1 MSQAKVDKYIEYK
14 KNRKQI
20 IAREKRKKKIAEVA
34 FTGIIT
40 IASLALVFM
49 IGFMIYGRYH
59 TVVPDYDYKSESFI
73 LGNYAEV
80 AAATA
85 PEEVPEDVPKTE

>member
-1 MSQAKVDKYIEYK
+1 MSQAKVDKYKEYK

-20 IAREKRKKKIAEVA
+20 IAKQKRHKKLAEIA

-59 TVVPDYDYKSESFI
+59 TVVPDYDFKSETFV

-80 AAATA
+80 AAATT
-85 PEEVPEDVPKTE
+85 PEEVPEDVPETE